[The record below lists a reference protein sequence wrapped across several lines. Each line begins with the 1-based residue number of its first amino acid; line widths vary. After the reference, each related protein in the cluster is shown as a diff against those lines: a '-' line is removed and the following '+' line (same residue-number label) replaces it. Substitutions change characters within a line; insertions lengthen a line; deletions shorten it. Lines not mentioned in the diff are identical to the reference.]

1 MKTFLTGGSGFA
13 GGNLIRLLLETGHS
27 VRALARSQNAQK
39 AVAHLG
45 ASPVEG
51 NLADMEAL
59 CAGMSGCETVFHCA
73 AAMEFWNEEHLQ
85 EQVNVEGTRNVLH
98 ACEKTGLSC
107 LVFISAAA
115 VLSKGGPI
123 RALSEQ
129 EPCPAKPFGSYARTK
144 AEAERLVLSAN
155 SSSLRTVAV
164 RPPAIWGLGDRHF
177 LPEIIGAV
185 RSKQFLWVDKG
196 LYPYE
201 TCHVRNVCEG
211 AVLAY
216 QKGAGGQAYFLTDT
230 EKTSFREFITGMLAT
245 QEIRPGSLSLP
256 SSVAWASAAF
266 LEGLWR
272 LFHLRG
278 RPPITR
284 TLLALIGTSIEL
296 SDGKARKELGYA
308 GRVTRSAG
316 LEEMRRFPLGARNL
330 SVREI

>member
-1 MKTFLTGGSGFA
+1 
-13 GGNLIRLLLETGHS
+13 
-27 VRALARSQNAQK
+27 
-39 AVAHLG
+39 
-45 ASPVEG
+45 
-51 NLADMEAL
+51 
-59 CAGMSGCETVFHCA
+59 
-73 AAMEFWNEEHLQ
+73 
-85 EQVNVEGTRNVLH
+85 
-98 ACEKTGLSC
+98 
-107 LVFISAAA
+107 
-115 VLSKGGPI
+115 
-123 RALSEQ
+123 
-129 EPCPAKPFGSYARTK
+129 
-144 AEAERLVLSAN
+144 
-155 SSSLRTVAV
+155 LRTVAV

-211 AVLAY
+211 AVLAS

-230 EKTSFREFITGMLAT
+230 EKTSFREFIAGMLAT
-245 QEIRPGSLSLP
+245 QGIGPGSLSLP

-272 LFHLRG
+272 LFYLRG
-278 RPPITR
+278 RPPISR

-308 GRVTRSAG
+308 GRVTRFAG

-330 SVREI
+330 SMKEI